1 MAAAPAE
8 TQTLVCPVTASQ
20 SQSECPVPPGLREQ
34 PRPAACS
41 VKKGVA
47 GTAEAGLP
55 HTRPPGRP
63 RGAERGLPPSPGQAT
78 PSGVC
83 GPRGGTRLWRSPQGR
98 VCPASSGTAARTADP
113 ESEAQRRRRARRSA
127 VRPRGA
133 GGRPARSLGHEP
145 GPRGPRP
152 RSGPHPRAF
161 RPRVNTAYD
170 LSMTVMSSTFIC
182 VLKFPLCVLSPVS
195 SETCICMGH
204 LLFFNVTCIHCLY
217 ICLLLPLTC
226 FVSKYRCRFNPA
238 PSSRGSKTVS
248 PLGGK
253 LSPRRE
259 PGHGVLR
266 SPPGG
271 LSLLQLPLT
280 APE

>member
-20 SQSECPVPPGLREQ
+20 SQSECPVPPAE
-34 PRPAACS
+34 
-41 VKKGVA
+41 
-47 GTAEAGLP
+47 GTAAARCLLGEE
-55 HTRPPGRP
+55 R
-63 RGAERGLPPSPGQAT
+63 RGGHG
-78 PSGVC
+78 
-83 GPRGGTRLWRSPQGR
+83 RGGTPSHSTARAAAAGREGAAPQPWPGHALGSLWPWGWHAAVAEPPQGR

-152 RSGPHPRAF
+152 RRGPHPRAF
-161 RPRVNTAYD
+161 RPCVNTAYD

-259 PGHGVLR
+259 PGHGMLR

-271 LSLLQLPLT
+271 LSLLRLPLT